1 MWSANDDV
9 LHACSL
15 HPCLL
20 ALLRCG
26 SDHYYLRVMIDWGAG
41 GYLAIKDPWML
52 LCCVVWSMPLP
63 SIRIMHTVCDAC
75 TVYHGKIL
83 ITNHSEP
90 FDVYRLSI
98 AFDLIKQEQMQI
110 NYETRRA
117 N

>member
-1 MWSANDDV
+1 M
-9 LHACSL
+9 
-15 HPCLL
+15 PLL

-52 LCCVVWSMPLP
+52 LS
-63 SIRIMHTVCDAC
+63 VCDAC

>member
-15 HPCLL
+15 HLCLL

-52 LCCVVWSMPLP
+52 LS
-63 SIRIMHTVCDAC
+63 VCDAC
-75 TVYHGKIL
+75 TVYHGKIFWAY
-83 ITNHSEP
+83 TYVHSEP
-90 FDVYRLSI
+90 FDVFRLSI